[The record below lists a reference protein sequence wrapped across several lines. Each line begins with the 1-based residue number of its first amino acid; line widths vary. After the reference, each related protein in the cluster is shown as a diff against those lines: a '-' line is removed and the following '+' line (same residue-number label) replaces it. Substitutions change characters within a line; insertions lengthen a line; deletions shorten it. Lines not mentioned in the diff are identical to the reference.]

1 MIEVLLELGSY
12 FYFYFHTNHMILTKL
27 TGKIWGNANVTKK
40 DEMKKIP
47 GVTSSDR
54 VKKCQHKIKKGCTT
68 LPRLQNYQ

>member
-1 MIEVLLELGSY
+1 
-12 FYFYFHTNHMILTKL
+12 MILTKL

-54 VKKCQHKIKKGCTT
+54 VKKCQNKERLYHITQTAK
-68 LPRLQNYQ
+68 LPMNRQLFLF